1 MENNNNPLLSVDA
14 SQLKGVQLDKP
25 VEAPVIPPVI
35 APVIGDDGKTTIVPE
50 VIEQEL
56 PDYIKQLL
64 GKQSEKI
71 ANENNDGGNS
81 NTDEL
86 HPNVS
91 AIQNLLNDWGID
103 PTEIEGVNVESN
115 DLEDIKKIFTKRE
128 ELIRKE
134 AVTTLR
140 PEVQELHDHL
150 ESGKGLDSWNKKQES
165 VNWEAVEQNLKQDDI
180 ATLEQIVKNG
190 LQGSNLSDV
199 VIKATIE
206 SLKDEDILYA
216 TALDF
221 IKKFDAAD
229 KAVIKQIEDAEI
241 DINLSNQ
248 TDNEKVITTVNDI
261 VKTGT
266 FKLSETHSFNIPEV
280 EKKEFL
286 ETILNPEKK
295 NALYDSLTY
304 DQALAVD
311 YIASKIKAGKIG
323 DIKFGTVVKPTVIVK
338 TNNLLKI
345 NGNEPDGG
353 ELSLERMREKM
364 RNS

>member
-25 VEAPVIPPVI
+25 VEAQIIPPVI
-35 APVIGDDGKTTIVPE
+35 APIIGDDGKTTIVPE
-50 VIEQEL
+50 VIEQDL
-56 PDYIKQLL
+56 PDYIKELL

-71 ANENNDGGNS
+71 ASENNDGGSPNG
-81 NTDEL
+81 NEP

-103 PTEIEGVNVESN
+103 PTEVEGVNVESN
-115 DLEDIKKIFTKRE
+115 DLEDIKKVFSKRE
-128 ELIRKE
+128 ESIRKE

-140 PEVQELHDHL
+140 PEVQALHNHL

-165 VNWEAVEQNLKQDDI
+165 INWEAVQQNLKEDDI
-180 ATLEQIVKNG
+180 ATLEQIVRNG
-190 LQGSNLSDV
+190 LANSGLKEV

-206 SLKDEDILYA
+206 SLKDEDSLYDSA
-216 TALDF
+216 IDF
-221 IKKFDAAD
+221 VKQFDAID
-229 KAVIKQIEDAEI
+229 KAELKQIEEAEI
-241 DINLSNQ
+241 AMNLANKS
-248 TDNEKVITTVNDI
+248 DNEKVITTINNI
-261 VKTGT
+261 VKAGT
-266 FKLSETHSFNIPEV
+266 FKLSDSHSFNIPEI
-280 EKKEFL
+280 EKREFI
-286 ETILNPEKK
+286 ETVLTPEKR
-295 NALYDSLTY
+295 NALYESLTY

-323 DIKFGTVVKPTVIVK
+323 DIKFGTVVKPTVVVK
-338 TNNLLKI
+338 SSNPVKV

-364 RNS
+364 RK